1 MLKNIR
7 FGIKIAIKNFDW
19 LPEIYAHSRE
29 FDFIEVIFPP
39 NFTAKDIEIIKN
51 LELPYSIHLPNSNYG
66 IDLGDIKRVN
76 ENSAW
81 INRINKFSDKLDEL
95 NPICYII
102 HPESGDIELSIIN
115 IKKLKIKPIALENMP
130 FKGIYGGE
138 LLGYD
143 PNSLKTYFERIHD
156 LEFCFDITHAI
167 KAAYSLKID
176 QLSFIRKFL
185 EFKKPILFHISGGK
199 TDVEVDEHLS
209 LEKGEYN
216 LSEIKK
222 ILSNCNY
229 NINLTLETPKN
240 LDNRIVDDLK
250 NQEFFKNA

>member
-19 LPEIYAHSRE
+19 LPDIYAHSRE

-39 NFTAKDIEIIKN
+39 NFTAEDIEMIKN

-66 IDLGDIKRVN
+66 IDLGDVKRGN

-81 INRINKFSDKLDEL
+81 IKRINQFNDKLDDL
-95 NPICYII
+95 NPICYVI
-102 HPESGDIELSIIN
+102 HPESGDIELSIAN
-115 IKKLKIKPIALENMP
+115 IKKLKIRPIALENMP
-130 FKGIYGGE
+130 VKGIYGGE

-143 PNSLKTYFERIHD
+143 PDSLKMYFERIHD
-156 LEFCFDITHAI
+156 LEFCFDITHAV
-167 KAAYSLKID
+167 KAAISMNID
-176 QLSFIRKFL
+176 YFSFIRKFL
-185 EFKKPILFHISGGK
+185 EFKKPILFHISGGRIN
-199 TDVEVDEHLS
+199 VEIDEHLS

-216 LSEIKK
+216 FSEIKR
-222 ILSNCNY
+222 ILFNCNY

-240 LDNRIVDDLK
+240 VDIRILDDLR

>member
-39 NFTAKDIEIIKN
+39 NFTAKDIKMIKN
-51 LELPYSIHLPNSNYG
+51 LELPYTIHLPNSNYG
-66 IDLGDIKRVN
+66 IDLGDVKRVN

-81 INRINKFSDKLDEL
+81 IKRINKFSDKLDEL
-95 NPICYII
+95 KPICYII

-130 FKGIYGGE
+130 VKGIYGGE

-143 PNSLKTYFERIHD
+143 PNSLRTYFERIHD

-167 KAAYSLKID
+167 KAAFSMKID
-176 QLSFIRKFL
+176 HLSFIRKFL
-185 EFKKPILFHISGGK
+185 EFKKPILFHISGG
-199 TDVEVDEHLS
+199 TMNVEVDEHFS

-216 LSEIKK
+216 LSEIKNF
-222 ILSNCNY
+222 LFNCNY

-240 LDNRIVDDLK
+240 FDIRILEDLK

>member
-19 LPEIYAHSRE
+19 LPEIYTHSRE

-39 NFTAKDIEIIKN
+39 NFTAKDIEMIKN

-81 INRINKFSDKLDEL
+81 IKRINQFSDKLDEL

-102 HPESGDIELSIIN
+102 HPESGDFELSIIN
-115 IKKLKIKPIALENMP
+115 IKKIKIKPIALENMP
-130 FKGIYGGE
+130 VKGIYGGE

-143 PNSLKTYFERIHD
+143 PNSLRTYFERIHD
-156 LEFCFDITHAI
+156 LEFCFDIAHAI
-167 KAAYSLKID
+167 KAAMSMKID
-176 QLSFIRKFL
+176 HLSFIRKFL
-185 EFKKPILFHISGGK
+185 EFKKPILFHISGG
-199 TDVEVDEHLS
+199 TRNVEVDEHFS

-222 ILSNCNY
+222 LLLNY
-229 NINLTLETPKN
+229 GNIVNLTFETPRN
-240 LDNRIVDDLK
+240 YENRIDDDLLNMK
-250 NQEFFKNA
+250 LFKNI

>member
-7 FGIKIAIKNFDW
+7 FGIKIAINDFDW
-19 LPEIYAHSRE
+19 LPEIYAHPKE

-39 NFTAKDIEIIKN
+39 NFTAKDIKLIRN
-51 LELPYSIHLPNSNYG
+51 LELPYSIHLPNSNHG
-66 IDLGDIKRVN
+66 IDLGDIKRDN

-81 INRINKFSDKLDEL
+81 IKRINKFSDNLDKL

-130 FKGIYGGE
+130 VKGIYGGD

-143 PNSLKTYFERIHD
+143 PNSLKLYFERIHD

-167 KAAYSLKID
+167 KAAFSMKID
-176 QLSFIRKFL
+176 PLSLIRRFL

-199 TDVEVDEHLS
+199 INVEVDEHLS

-229 NINLTLETPKN
+229 KINMTLEIPKN
-240 LDNRIVDDLK
+240 FDIRILNDLK